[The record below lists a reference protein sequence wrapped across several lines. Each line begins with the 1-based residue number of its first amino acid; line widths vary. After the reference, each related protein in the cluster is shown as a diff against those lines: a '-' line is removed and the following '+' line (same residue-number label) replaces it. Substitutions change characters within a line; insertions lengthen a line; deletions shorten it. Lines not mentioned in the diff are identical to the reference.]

1 VTAALFVLGRRVLV
15 GLAVGAVAVTL
26 LSLVGTG
33 RPWPGRFGIA
43 LVLVGCVNVLMAF
56 SGHSPGMR
64 LGTQDAYLASVF
76 PRLSRRLGESYS
88 RMHVS
93 DSAVFVAAG
102 VVLIAAG
109 LVLV

>member
-1 VTAALFVLGRRVLV
+1 MTAALFVLGRRVLV
-15 GLAVGAVAVTL
+15 GLAVGAVAATL

-64 LGTQDAYLASVF
+64 LGTQDAHLASVF
-76 PRLSRRLGESYS
+76 PVSRAG
-88 RMHVS
+88 
-93 DSAVFVAAG
+93 SARAIRGCMSATRRCSSLRG
-102 VVLIAAG
+102 SC
-109 LVLV
+109 